1 MKRSGIIIILE
12 LYKKKEINIILGER
26 IKKTRKQ
33 KGYTRETFAEMLS
46 VRTRFLAALERGE
59 AGVSISTLKNIAIQ
73 LDTSTDYLLGL
84 FSEPDDEFFK
94 QSAVK
99 KIYSMDK
106 KYLIIVNKILD
117 NIDDIINA

>member
-1 MKRSGIIIILE
+1 M
-12 LYKKKEINIILGER
+12 KKEINIILGER
-26 IKKTRKQ
+26 IKKSRKQ

-46 VRTRFLAALERGE
+46 VSTRFLAAIESGE

>member
-1 MKRSGIIIILE
+1 M
-12 LYKKKEINIILGER
+12 KKEINEILGQHIR
-26 IKKTRKQ
+26 QLRKE
-33 KGYTRETFAEMLS
+33 KGITREKLAEMLS
-46 VRTRFLAALERGE
+46 VSTRFLANVEDGE

-117 NIDDIINA
+117 NIEDIINA